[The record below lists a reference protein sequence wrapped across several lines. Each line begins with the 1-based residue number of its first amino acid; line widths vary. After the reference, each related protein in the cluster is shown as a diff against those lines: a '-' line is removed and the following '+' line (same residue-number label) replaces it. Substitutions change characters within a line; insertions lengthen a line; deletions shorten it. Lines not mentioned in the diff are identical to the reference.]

1 MLATDR
7 RIPLL
12 LAAATAISMVA
23 LTVWQGYRFWNQ
35 EMAAGGPVSQATAQV
50 ETGPGQAVV
59 PNIDFNSLSIFGTA
73 SGTAEAADIN
83 TENLPETNLRLTL
96 RGVLAADGEF
106 PGSALVE
113 DDSRNTEAYLVG
125 DTLPGDARLRTV
137 LANRVIIERAGK
149 LENLYFPES
158 EDRTGFDIGLPE
170 ATEPETQ
177 EASAD
182 AGQPQNGAN
191 AAASDQRREEIRQRL
206 EQLRQ
211 RLQNGN

>member
-12 LAAATAISMVA
+12 LALAAAIAMVA
-23 LTVWQGYRFWNQ
+23 LTLWQGYRFWDREFTGSGTAMQ
-35 EMAAGGPVSQATAQV
+35 QAATMAPATGA
-50 ETGPGQAVV
+50 ASV
-59 PNIDFNSLSIFGTA
+59 PRVDFDSVALFGTA
-73 SGTAEAADIN
+73 TASGEAADIS

-113 DDSRNTEAYLVG
+113 DESRNTEAYLVG
-125 DTLPGDARLRTV
+125 DTLPGNARLRTV

-149 LENLYFPES
+149 LENLYFPEN
-158 EDRTGFDIGLPE
+158 EDRTGFDVGL
-170 ATEPETQ
+170 AQEPEPSSDPIVDSQTQ
-177 EASAD
+177 PA
-182 AGQPQNGAN
+182 AN
-191 AAASDQRREEIRQRL
+191 ATADQQRREEIRERL